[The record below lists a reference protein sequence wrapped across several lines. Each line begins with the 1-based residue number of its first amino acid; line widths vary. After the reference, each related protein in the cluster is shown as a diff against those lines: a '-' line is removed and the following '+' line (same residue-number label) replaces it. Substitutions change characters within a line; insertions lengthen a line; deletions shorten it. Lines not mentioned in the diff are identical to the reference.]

1 MLTLSKNVQ
10 DRVHSLISTLAII
23 TAATLT
29 LVEIDFLELLIFII
43 DATMLLCL
51 CVNAR
56 VYK

>member
-23 TAATLT
+23 TAAALT

-51 CVNAR
+51 YVNAR

>member
-1 MLTLSKNVQ
+1 MPTLSKNVQ
-10 DRVHSLISTLAII
+10 DRFHSLISTLAII

-51 CVNAR
+51 YVNAR

>member
-10 DRVHSLISTLAII
+10 DRVHSFISTLAII

-43 DATMLLCL
+43 DATTLLCL
-51 CVNAR
+51 YVNAR

>member
-51 CVNAR
+51 YVNAR